1 LIEKADPLRLFRIGI
16 RGVGAAVGARPDPD
30 LAARLVSDGFVPGGV
45 ARVPDTVGAGKLN
58 RENKK
63 KSAGFRLFYI
73 LYIAAGFVF
82 FAFLMRDFPI
92 TQFKDI
98 LLFIALIIIADTAQ
112 ISLPRG
118 GASIY
123 ASSPVDLASILLF
136 GAPAAALIEAVA
148 TLLSEVFIQRRAAVR
163 IAFNVPL
170 LILTVGLAGLTYQ
183 SFGPVW
189 TSLDSPRFL
198 VPLFFCGLVY
208 YLVNTASISTVIGL
222 SDGKNPFFVW
232 KQNYMWNFFHI
243 FAFLPV
249 AAIIALV
256 YLKAGMW
263 TIALFVVPLFLA
275 RYTFQLYIEMKE
287 AHINTVAALTSALD
301 ANDPY
306 THGHSYRVAQYA
318 MRLGKAMGLSSKDLE
333 ILEYSALL
341 HDIGKIAV
349 KKEVL
354 HKAGRLTEDE
364 FKSLKTH
371 PSTGADI
378 VENLKFLKEAAV
390 LVRHHHEQPDGKGYP
405 EALKGDEIP
414 VGSRILLCADAFDA
428 MTSDRPYRQGLPLEK
443 VLEQFEKYKGSQF
456 DLDVANLI
464 IKMIKNREFPLIVE
478 TDPTTAIYDSLK
490 ERL

>member
-1 LIEKADPLRLFRIGI
+1 MNKA
-16 RGVGAAVGARPDPD
+16 
-30 LAARLVSDGFVPGGV
+30 
-45 ARVPDTVGAGKLN
+45 
-58 RENKK
+58 KK
-63 KSAGFRLFYI
+63 KSSAGFKFFYVSFI
-73 LYIAAGFVF
+73 IVGFAF

-92 TQFKDI
+92 THFKDI
-98 LLFIALIIIADTAQ
+98 LLFVALIIIADTAQ

-148 TLLSEVFIQRRAAVR
+148 TMLSEVFIQRRAAVR

-170 LILTVGLAGLTYQ
+170 LILTVGLAGLVYQ

-198 VPLFFCGLVY
+198 VPLLFCGLVY
-208 YLVNTASISTVIGL
+208 YMVNTVSISTVIGL
-222 SDGKNPFFVW
+222 SDGKNPFRVW

-243 FAFLPV
+243 LAFLPV
-249 AAIIALV
+249 AAVIALV
-256 YLKAGMW
+256 YLKGGMW

-287 AHINTVAALTSALD
+287 AHINTVSALTSALD

-306 THGHSYRVAQYA
+306 THGHSYRVSRYA
-318 MRLGKAMGLSSKDLE
+318 LGLGRAMALSSKDLE

-341 HDIGKIAV
+341 HDIGKIAI
-349 KKEVL
+349 KKEIL
-354 HKAGRLTEDE
+354 HKAARLTEEE
-364 FKSLKTH
+364 FKSLKAH

-405 EALKGDEIP
+405 EGLKGEEIP
-414 VGSRILLCADAFDA
+414 VGSRILLCADAYDA
-428 MTSDRPYRQGLPLEK
+428 MTSDRPYRKGLSIDK
-443 VLEQFEKYKGSQF
+443 VIEQFEKHKGSQF
-456 DLDVANLI
+456 DLDVANLA
-464 IKMIKNREFPLIVE
+464 IKMIKKNEFPLIVE

>member
-1 LIEKADPLRLFRIGI
+1 MNKE
-16 RGVGAAVGARPDPD
+16 
-30 LAARLVSDGFVPGGV
+30 
-45 ARVPDTVGAGKLN
+45 
-58 RENKK
+58 KK
-63 KSAGFRLFYI
+63 KSSAGFRLFYVSFI
-73 LYIAAGFVF
+73 IVGFVF
-82 FAFLMRDFPI
+82 FAYLMRDFPV
-92 TQFKDI
+92 THFKDI
-98 LLFIALIIIADTAQ
+98 LLFVALIIIADTAQ

-170 LILTVGLAGLTYQ
+170 LILTVGLAGVVYQ
-183 SFGPVW
+183 SFGPRW
-189 TSLDSPRFL
+189 ASLESPRFL
-198 VPLFFCGLVY
+198 VPLLFCGLVY
-208 YLVNTASISTVIGL
+208 YLVNTVSISTVIGL
-222 SDGKNPFFVW
+222 SDGKNPFRVW

-256 YLKAGMW
+256 YLKGGMW

-287 AHINTVAALTSALD
+287 AHINTVSALTSALD

-306 THGHSYRVAQYA
+306 THGHSYRVSRYA
-318 MRLGKAMGLSSKDLE
+318 LGLARAMGLSSKDLE

-341 HDIGKIAV
+341 HDIGKIAI
-349 KKEVL
+349 KKEIL
-354 HKAGRLTEDE
+354 HKAGRLTEEE
-364 FKSLKTH
+364 FKSLKAH

-390 LVRHHHEQPDGKGYP
+390 LVRYHHEQPDGKGYP
-405 EALKGDEIP
+405 EGLKGDEIP
-414 VGSRILLCADAFDA
+414 VGSRILLCADAYDA
-428 MTSDRPYRQGLPLEK
+428 MTSDRPYRKGLSIDK
-443 VLEQFEKYKGSQF
+443 VIEQFEKHKGSQF
-456 DLDVANLI
+456 DMDVANLA
-464 IKMIKNREFPLIVE
+464 IKMIKKSEFPLIVE

>member
-1 LIEKADPLRLFRIGI
+1 MNK
-16 RGVGAAVGARPDPD
+16 
-30 LAARLVSDGFVPGGV
+30 
-45 ARVPDTVGAGKLN
+45 
-58 RENKK
+58 ENKK
-63 KSAGFRLFYI
+63 SSAGFRLFYVSFI
-73 LYIAAGFVF
+73 IVGFVF
-82 FAFLMRDFPI
+82 FAYLMRDFPV
-92 TQFKDI
+92 THFKDI
-98 LLFIALIIIADTAQ
+98 LLFVALIIIADTAQ

-170 LILTVGLAGLTYQ
+170 LILTVGLAGVVYQ
-183 SFGPVW
+183 SFGPRW
-189 TSLDSPRFL
+189 ASLESPRFL
-198 VPLFFCGLVY
+198 VPLLFCGLVY
-208 YLVNTASISTVIGL
+208 YLVNTVSISTVIGL
-222 SDGKNPFFVW
+222 SDGKNPFRVW

-256 YLKAGMW
+256 YLKGGMW

-287 AHINTVAALTSALD
+287 AHINTVSALTSALD

-306 THGHSYRVAQYA
+306 THGHSYRVSCYA
-318 MRLGKAMGLSSKDLE
+318 LGIGRTMGLSSKDLE

-341 HDIGKIAV
+341 HDIGKIAI
-349 KKEVL
+349 KKEIL
-354 HKAGRLTEDE
+354 HKAGRLTEEE
-364 FKSLKTH
+364 FKSLKAH

-390 LVRHHHEQPDGKGYP
+390 LVRYHHEQPDGKGYP
-405 EALKGDEIP
+405 EGLKGDGIP
-414 VGSRILLCADAFDA
+414 VGSRILLCADAYDA
-428 MTSDRPYRQGLPLEK
+428 MTSDRPYRKGLSIDKVIEQYEK
-443 VLEQFEKYKGSQF
+443 HKGSQF
-456 DLDVANLI
+456 DVDVANLV
-464 IKMIKNREFPLIVE
+464 IKMIKKSEFPLIVE

>member
-1 LIEKADPLRLFRIGI
+1 
-16 RGVGAAVGARPDPD
+16 
-30 LAARLVSDGFVPGGV
+30 
-45 ARVPDTVGAGKLN
+45 LN
-58 RENKK
+58 RENRKR
-63 KSAGFRLFYI
+63 SAWFRLFYVA
-73 LYIAAGFVF
+73 YIVAGFAF
-82 FAFLMRDFPI
+82 FAFLMREFPF

-98 LLFIALIIIADTAQ
+98 LLFISLIIIADTAQ

-123 ASSPVDLASILLF
+123 ASSPVDLASIVLF

-170 LILTVGLAGLTYQ
+170 LILTVGLAGLAYQ
-183 SFGPVW
+183 SFGPRW

-208 YLVNTASISTVIGL
+208 YLVNTVSISTVIGL
-222 SDGKNPFFVW
+222 SDGKNPFRVW

-263 TIALFVVPLFLA
+263 TVALFVVPLFLA

-287 AHINTVAALTSALD
+287 AHINTVSALTSALD

-306 THGHSYRVAQYA
+306 THGHSYRVSQYA
-318 MRLGKAMGLSSKDLE
+318 LRLGRAMGLTSKDLE

-341 HDIGKIAV
+341 HDIGKIAI
-349 KKEVL
+349 KKDVL
-354 HKAGRLTEDE
+354 HKAGKLTDDE

-390 LVRHHHEQPDGKGYP
+390 LVRYHHEQPDGKGYP

-414 VGSRILLCADAFDA
+414 VGSRILQCADAFDA
-428 MTSDRPYRQGLPLEK
+428 MTSDRPYRQGLPIEQ
-443 VLEQFEKYKGSQF
+443 VVEQFEKHKGSQF

-464 IKMIKNREFPLIVE
+464 VKMIKNRDFPLIVE